1 MCLDLLLE
9 GTLKRLLLSPRA
21 IVILLS
27 SPFLLR
33 ISLHKY
39 NFQKHIK
46 NPVLCMY
53 VWMDGC
59 VCVCVCM
66 CVCVCVWVGV
76 GVCVGVCVCVGVV
89 VCVCVCVSCVLCSV
103 GVMVCTLSPWGV
115 KLSELWQVL
124 LRKLLHILFQFPLTF
139 CFIFLSFLSFQ
150 SSKPPGLT
158 WYMLSV

>member
-59 VCVCVCM
+59 VCVCVCVWVVVSVDVCVSQLSLYLLARGRV
-66 CVCVCVWVGV
+66 CVCVCACVR
-76 GVCVGVCVCVGVV
+76 VCVS
-89 VCVCVCVSCVLCSV
+89 VCVCVCVCVCVFVWLE
-103 GVMVCTLSPWGV
+103 W
-115 KLSELWQVL
+115 
-124 LRKLLHILFQFPLTF
+124 
-139 CFIFLSFLSFQ
+139 
-150 SSKPPGLT
+150 
-158 WYMLSV
+158 